1 MVWPYRT
8 GGIPDDLFERS
19 ETVPI
24 TKEEIRALVLSKLRL
39 RENSWAIDIGCGSG
53 AITVELCIQVPKG
66 RVFGIDS
73 NDAAIDLTN
82 RNLNKFG
89 MKASLYLGQ
98 AQDILSTLPQVDAII
113 IGGSSGDLTKMIEL
127 AIDRIK
133 RGGRV
138 VIDTILIET
147 LCLVNR
153 LIKQNCLLEV
163 DITQAIITKA
173 RGLSSGTMMIARNP
187 VTIVSATKT

>member
-8 GGIPDDLFERS
+8 GGIPDNLFERS

-113 IGGSSGDLTKMIEL
+113 IGGSSGDLTKIIEL

>member
-187 VTIVSATKT
+187 VTIVSATKK